1 MVGTRFRGILI
12 GGLLSG
18 SVLAADPSEALRQVQ
33 AERIRTAEELFSITA
48 KLYAGRA
55 VSAMDYQNARLRM
68 LAVKIDAARTA
79 QERLQA
85 MRERVDACQARLGYL
100 TTPGIALSPIEA
112 EGVIPVALVELAE
125 ARFAI
130 TERRDDRE
138 AIVTDT
144 LRELDQR
151 HLDPKVE
158 TALTRTEK
166 LELQLVRLALKARL
180 LSLLND

>member
-1 MVGTRFRGILI
+1 MRYRLGLILAGIPFTLMA
-12 GGLLSG
+12 
-18 SVLAADPSEALRQVQ
+18 VAADPADSLRAVQ
-33 AERIRTAEELFSITA
+33 TERIRTAEELFSITA

-55 VSAMDYQNARLRM
+55 VSALDYQNARLRM

-85 MRERVDACQARLGYL
+85 MRERVDACKARLGYL

-112 EGVIPVALVELAE
+112 EGVIPVARVELAE

-138 AIVTDT
+138 AIVTEA
-144 LRELDQR
+144 LRELDQKR
-151 HLDPKVE
+151 LDPKVE
-158 TALTRTEK
+158 AALTRTEK
-166 LELQLVRLALKARL
+166 LELQLVRLSLRARL
-180 LSLLND
+180 LALLND